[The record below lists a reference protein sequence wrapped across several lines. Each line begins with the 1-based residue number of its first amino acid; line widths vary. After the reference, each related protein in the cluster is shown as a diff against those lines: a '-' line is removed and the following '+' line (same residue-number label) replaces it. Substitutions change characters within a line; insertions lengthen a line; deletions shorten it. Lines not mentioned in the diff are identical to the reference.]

1 MGFFKDLKEDLSLAV
16 SEFAGEGIEENEDD
30 IDVFAAAE
38 EAMGLEHVEE
48 ADDEYKS
55 GDEEPEIEESIGSF
69 LDQVAA
75 NAEESENRYSD
86 ENESKVP
93 ELKIPETKPATE
105 ELNFAAKAAMAKA
118 MVTATYEEKKREES
132 TYRET
137 VRQVQEEA
145 ARQAKEEAI
154 PKVTDE
160 LAVVTA
166 NMTVKGDMSSTGS
179 MDVMGAVYG
188 NVKVLGELNISG
200 VINGNCEAS
209 NIVATNCDVI
219 GDLVSS
225 GPIKIGSNAI
235 VRGNIFATS
244 AVISGAVKGDI
255 DVHGPVILDSTA
267 IIMGNIKS
275 KAVQINN
282 GAAIEGMCSQ
292 CYAEVS
298 PAAFFRD

>member
-16 SEFAGEGIEENEDD
+16 SEFTGEEIVDESKDD
-30 IDVFAAAE
+30 ADVFAAAE

-48 ADDEYKS
+48 AENEYAS
-55 GDEEPEIEESIGSF
+55 ADEEPEVEESIGSF
-69 LDQVAA
+69 LDQIAA
-75 NAEESENRYSD
+75 SAEEADTKYRE
-86 ENESKVP
+86 EAEVKAP
-93 ELKIPETKPATE
+93 ELKIPETKTPATE

-118 MVTATYEEKKREES
+118 MVTASYEEKKREEN

-137 VRQVQEEA
+137 VRQIQEEA
-145 ARQAKEEAI
+145 APQ
-154 PKVTDE
+154 VTDE
-160 LAVVTA
+160 LGIVTA
-166 NMTVKGDMSSTGS
+166 NMTVKGDVTSTGS
-179 MDVMGAVYG
+179 FDIMGAVYG

-200 VINGNCEAS
+200 VVNGNCEAG

-219 GDLVSS
+219 GDLISS